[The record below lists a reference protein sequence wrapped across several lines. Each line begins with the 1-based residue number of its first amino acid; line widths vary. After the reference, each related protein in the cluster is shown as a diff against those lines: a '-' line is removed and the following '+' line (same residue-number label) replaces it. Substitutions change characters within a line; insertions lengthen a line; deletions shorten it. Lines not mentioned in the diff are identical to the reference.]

1 MFLLQL
7 EAALLEVAA
16 VSSLCL
22 CSWLSSPTS
31 LVAALGLAAATGW
44 NMPIELYLN
53 KTKKQKIVN
62 STRVQLCIC
71 HRPVFP

>member
-16 VSSLCL
+16 ASSLWLCL
-22 CSWLSSPTS
+22 WLSSPAS
-31 LVAALGLAAATGW
+31 PVAALELAAATGW

-62 STRVQLCIC
+62 STRVQLCIR
-71 HRPVFP
+71 HRP

>member
-16 VSSLCL
+16 ASSLCL
-22 CSWLSSPTS
+22 SLCLWLSPASP
-31 LVAALGLAAATGW
+31 VAALELAAATGW

-62 STRVQLCIC
+62 STTVQLCIR
-71 HRPVFP
+71 HRP